1 MATNIWNYF
10 TSDLLYTYCR
20 GIGAYSKVLNY
31 AGVFAIS
38 LMILLIVH
46 LVTTYYEKFDE
57 KVSPPASSE
66 CQLSDKPKRL
76 TSVVWRK
83 RDRMARL
90 KEEIEDKFK
99 KSLMNQSYAFPRN
112 QD

>member
-1 MATNIWNYF
+1 M
-10 TSDLLYTYCR
+10 
-20 GIGAYSKVLNY
+20 
-31 AGVFAIS
+31 FAIS

-46 LVTTYYEKFDE
+46 MVTTYYENFDE
-57 KVSPPASSE
+57 KVSPPAPSE
-66 CQLSDKPKRL
+66 CRLSDKPKRL

-90 KEEIEDKFK
+90 KEEIEQKFQN
-99 KSLMNQSYAFPRN
+99 SSMNQSYAFPRN